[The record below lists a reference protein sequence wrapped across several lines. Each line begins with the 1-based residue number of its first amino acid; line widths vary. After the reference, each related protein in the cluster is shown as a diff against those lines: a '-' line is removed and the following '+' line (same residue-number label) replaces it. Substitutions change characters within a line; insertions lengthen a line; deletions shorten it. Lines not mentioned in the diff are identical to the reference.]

1 MCVPPG
7 GEAYTG
13 VCSLQMRAALSAR
26 DGGGEADTCV
36 SPAERSPLS
45 AHDGGDEA
53 DTCVCRPQ
61 TRVAIPAHKYGAE
74 AVTCV
79 CRPAAQRSPHMV
91 AEARRT
97 RVCVACRALTALL
110 A

>member
-1 MCVPPG
+1 M
-7 GEAYTG
+7 
-13 VCSLQMRAALSAR
+13 
-26 DGGGEADTCV
+26 CV

-45 AHDGGDEA
+45 AHDGGDET

-61 TRVAIPAHKYGAE
+61 TRVAIPAHKDGAE

-91 AEARRT
+91 AEAMLT
-97 RVCVACRALTALL
+97 RVCVACRALTALR